1 MFEKT
6 GIASPEMV
14 LEKFPP
20 LSRIDKGR
28 VAVLEC
34 YRRIPCNPCET
45 ACPLGAIEIGEDINN
60 MPVLHADKCSGCGMC
75 LSRCPGLAI
84 MIVDGSA
91 AEEYVEITLPY
102 EFRPLP
108 EKGDTVPALS
118 RSGKFVCEA
127 SVMSVL
133 NPKSYDR
140 TPAVRVRVP
149 RKHLYDVR
157 NIALKGKEG

>member
-20 LSRIDKGR
+20 LSRINKGK

-45 ACPLGAIEIGEDINN
+45 ACPFGAIEIGEDINN
-60 MPVLHADKCSGCGMC
+60 IPILHADKCSGCGIC
-75 LSRCPGLAI
+75 LTRCPGLAI
-84 MIVDGSA
+84 MIVDTSA
-91 AEEYVEITLPY
+91 SEEYAELTLPY

-108 EKGDTVPALS
+108 KKGDTVFALS
-118 RSGKFVCEA
+118 RSGEFVCEA
-127 SVMSVL
+127 LVLSAL
-133 NPKSYDR
+133 NPKSFDR
-140 TPAVRVRVP
+140 TPAVRIRVP
-149 RKHLYDVR
+149 KKHLYDVR
-157 NIALKGKEG
+157 NIALIDKEG